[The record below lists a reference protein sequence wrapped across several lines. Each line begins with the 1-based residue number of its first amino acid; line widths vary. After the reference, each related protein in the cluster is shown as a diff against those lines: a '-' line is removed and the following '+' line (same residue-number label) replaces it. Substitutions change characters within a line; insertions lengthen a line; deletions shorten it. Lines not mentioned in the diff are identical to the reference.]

1 MFILDTTTVS
11 DYLRGNK
18 GIIDRFRKTSYQNIY
33 VTSITEYE
41 LEYGLLKKPN
51 LRKAYGGQLDLLY
64 RQINHL
70 DFDRSC
76 ALVAAS
82 IKQQLITAGTP
93 ISIEDVLI
101 AAIALRHG
109 FAVVT
114 SNVKHFQKI
123 ESLEVVNWKS

>member
-18 GIIDRFRKTSYQNIY
+18 SIINRFRKTSFQNIY
-33 VTSITEYE
+33 VTSITEFE

-51 LRKAYGGQLDLLY
+51 LRQAYGQQLDLLY

-70 DFDRSC
+70 DFDRTC
-76 ALVAAS
+76 ALFAAS

-93 ISIEDVLI
+93 IGIEDVFI
-101 AAIALRHG
+101 AAIALSHN
-109 FAVVT
+109 FTVVT
-114 SNVKHFQKI
+114 SNVKHFEKV
-123 ESLEVVNWKS
+123 EGLEIVNWQS

>member
-18 GIIDRFRKTSYQNIY
+18 GIINRLRKTSFQNIY

-51 LRKAYGGQLDLLY
+51 LRQAYGGQLDLLY
-64 RQINHL
+64 AQINHL
-70 DFDRSC
+70 DFNLSC
-76 ALVAAS
+76 ALAAAR
-82 IKQQLITAGTP
+82 IKQQLINAGTP
-93 ISIEDVLI
+93 IGIEDVLI
-101 AAIALRHG
+101 AAIALDHN

-114 SNVKHFQKI
+114 SNLKHFQKI
-123 ESLEVVNWKS
+123 ENLEVVNWKR